1 MTIRRACCRPASLT
15 PTARRSISAMRSR
28 CTESPDGRWVSGSA
42 ISVYLSL
49 RERYRSTPQSNPCHY
64 ARMTKHVIAPVSEL
78 PPGSR
83 KFVTIDDR
91 PIAIF
96 NIKGEYFGLLNRCP
110 HQGAA
115 LCEGPLIG
123 LAQSTDP
130 GEIQYTR
137 LGEILRCPWHG
148 WEFDIRTGQS
158 YCDPRRFRVKAYPVR
173 MSNSQPC

>member
-1 MTIRRACCRPASLT
+1 
-15 PTARRSISAMRSR
+15 
-28 CTESPDGRWVSGSA
+28 
-42 ISVYLSL
+42 
-49 RERYRSTPQSNPCHY
+49 
-64 ARMTKHVIAPVSEL
+64 MTKHVIAPVGEL

-123 LAQSTDP
+123 LAEADLP
-130 GEIQYTR
+130 GDIRYTR
-137 LGEILRCPWHG
+137 QGEILRCPWHG

-158 YCDPRRFRVKAYPVR
+158 YCDPKKFRVPAYDVNVEPGTAVVKGPYIAETL
-173 MSNSQPC
+173 SVSVENDYVVVEL